1 MNIGASVIEMS
12 DDNTLAPTKNWVS
25 MSEGEREEL
34 VRNCL
39 QNHIDYNGITVE
51 QASENGHVVLRI
63 ESAIPANER
72 GLFLLDLEEKLKKSV
87 DIGITVWLEPVGDKS
102 KLRQLRGVEVK
113 S

>member
-1 MNIGASVIEMS
+1 MS
-12 DDNTLAPTKNWVS
+12 DDNTLEPTENWVS
-25 MSEGEREEL
+25 LLAGEREEL

-39 QNHIDYNGITVE
+39 QNHIEYNGITVE

-72 GLFLLDLEEKLKKSV
+72 GLFLLDLEEKLKQSV
-87 DIGITVWLEPVGDKS
+87 DIGVTVWLQPVGDKS
-102 KLRQLRGVEVK
+102 KLRQLRGVVVK